1 MIYLMHRYVRAPPN
15 LTERARMLP
24 SPRFESKDLPKQKPF
39 WNATAFV
46 LSKNYTI
53 VQVFTLWRS
62 NDIFN
67 AQVRA
72 RSAKLMERAAYV
84 NIWWILKFR
93 SKNQHAKTLKFRSKN
108 QHAKTFVK
116 CCPSVFKTNLSAICL
131 HSDMSFHTTKYYV
144 NISFW
149 VTPVSLLTDFVLFE
163 NHETFCRHSPCF

>member
-1 MIYLMHRYVRAPPN
+1 
-15 LTERARMLP
+15 MLP

-72 RSAKLMERAAYV
+72 RSAKLMERARM
-84 NIWWILKFR
+84 LPSPKFE
-93 SKNQHAKTLKFRSKN
+93 SKDLPKKN
-108 QHAKTFVK
+108 LFGM
-116 CCPSVFKTNLSAICL
+116 LSQCL
-131 HSDMSFHTTKYYV
+131 
-144 NISFW
+144 
-149 VTPVSLLTDFVLFE
+149 
-163 NHETFCRHSPCF
+163 

>member
-1 MIYLMHRYVRAPPN
+1 
-15 LTERARMLP
+15 MLP

-72 RSAKLMERAAYV
+72 RPAKLMERARMLPSPSL
-84 NIWWILKFR
+84 NR
-93 SKNQHAKTLKFRSKN
+93 KTYQK
-108 QHAKTFVK
+108 KTFLE
-116 CCPSVFKTNLSAICL
+116 CCPSVFKTNLSAICV
-131 HSDMSFHTTKYYV
+131 HSHMRRRTT
-144 NISFW
+144 
-149 VTPVSLLTDFVLFE
+149 
-163 NHETFCRHSPCF
+163 